1 MNKNTVLIIC
11 ILLTA
16 CHKAAQSEDIQPK
29 QIASEKSESKP
40 LTNNNHKE
48 SNQTKNNQKEI
59 VLGIFAYQQ
68 TADQLLN
75 QHCIWTNEA
84 NATSKQYWSVQPNI
98 ELNGQSRF
106 SKKDI
111 ALASIVIGKPIPNCS
126 EFYKTEQTP
135 FAYAVNSDRDWVN
148 SIAMTKD
155 QIFQN
160 TDGTVSID
168 LDQNGKAE
176 QSYVCLNSESMDV
189 FFKEN
194 IHDKKFVHTHVRLS
208 YSVEGGVDDALA
220 CNDSFFSKLGI
231 VQKEDAQ
238 TGNVIYLSK

>member
-126 EFYKTEQTP
+126 EF
-135 FAYAVNSDRDWVN
+135 
-148 SIAMTKD
+148 
-155 QIFQN
+155 
-160 TDGTVSID
+160 
-168 LDQNGKAE
+168 
-176 QSYVCLNSESMDV
+176 
-189 FFKEN
+189 
-194 IHDKKFVHTHVRLS
+194 
-208 YSVEGGVDDALA
+208 
-220 CNDSFFSKLGI
+220 
-231 VQKEDAQ
+231 
-238 TGNVIYLSK
+238 